1 MSELAST
8 TPRGPLFRLA
18 HRPDPW
24 AWPPWTYCRRA
35 NRWDDPTDTYRVLY
49 ASTERRATF
58 LETLAR
64 FRPDPVVV
72 AGLAEISGDD
82 EGALPPGHVP
92 GAWVTARMI
101 GTATVN
107 GLFADIGSSESLA
120 HLREVLAARLIHFGY
135 QDLDGAV
142 VREAHREFTQEI
154 SLYVFGRADSVGA
167 PTFSGLAY
175 RSRLGDEFTN
185 WAIFERP
192 DRDPVLNATATDLR
206 VDDPD
211 LLATLELFGLTLVT
225 TR

>member
-1 MSELAST
+1 MSELTAT
-8 TPRGPLFRLA
+8 HPRGPLFRLA

-24 AWPPWTYCRRA
+24 DWPPWIYSRRA

-64 FRPDPVVV
+64 FRPDPAVI
-72 AGLAEISGDD
+72 AGLAEILGDD
-82 EGALPPGHVP
+82 EGALAPGHVP
-92 GAWVTARMI
+92 ASWLKGRMI
-101 GTATVN
+101 GTATVA
-107 GLFADIGSSESLA
+107 GVFADIGSSESLA

-135 QDLDGAV
+135 HDLDGAV
-142 VREAHREFTQEI
+142 IRDAQREFTQEI
-154 SLYVFGRADSVGA
+154 SLYVFSRADSAGA
-167 PTFSGLAY
+167 PIFSGLAY

-185 WAIFERP
+185 WAVFERP
-192 DRDPVLNATATDLR
+192 DRDPISNATATEVE

-211 LLATLELFGLTLVT
+211 LLATLELFGLTLAL